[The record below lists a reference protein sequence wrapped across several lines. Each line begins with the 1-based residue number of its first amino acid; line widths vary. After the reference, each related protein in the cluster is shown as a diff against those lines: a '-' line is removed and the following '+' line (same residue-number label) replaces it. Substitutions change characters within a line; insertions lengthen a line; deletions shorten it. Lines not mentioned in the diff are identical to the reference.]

1 MKFSAPFCTST
12 RYTEEEDM
20 VSIVDSVALNGIQA
34 VIVKAEVTVHKG
46 LPAVILVGLGD
57 RAVAEARERVMNAL
71 ANSGI
76 FLPLKR
82 VVVNL
87 SPAELKK
94 YGGKFD
100 LAIAMGIACSE
111 QLVDQK
117 SLNGILFLGELS
129 LSGQLRK
136 VRGIFPMVL
145 GALKKGYK
153 KFVVPEE
160 DRENLSRIEDGEFYY
175 AKNFQESIDAV
186 RGVRT
191 FIKNEGKR
199 NIRPVRINAAPL
211 KEIKGQPGA
220 VRAATI
226 AAAGRHHLLLYGP
239 PGVGKTMLAKRI
251 PYLLPEMNKTEY
263 METTA
268 LYDLYSWNEKN
279 RSFINER
286 PFRSPHHSSSDISLV
301 GGGSNPMPG
310 EISLAHNGIL
320 FLDEFQEFRPA
331 VLNMLRQPLQDRDI
345 RLSRAMG
352 SVSYPANFML
362 ICAMNPCPCGNYLDK
377 TRICNCT
384 PNQIRKHFSRIAGP
398 LLDRIDMQVEMLR
411 EPETESEHEL
421 EVDTADEVEEKIGL
435 AHRIQEKRFKNK
447 PYTSNSQVPGSK
459 LKKEFPLTNGA
470 EKDLGL
476 FIKRQHPSRR
486 AIDSIVRIGRTI
498 ADMKGEG
505 EIESGSILEAIHYR
519 SLEIRLQNKI

>member
-1 MKFSAPFCTST
+1 MT
-12 RYTEEEDM
+12 
-20 VSIVDSVALNGIQA
+20 
-34 VIVKAEVTVHKG
+34 
-46 LPAVILVGLGD
+46 
-57 RAVAEARERVMNAL
+57 AL

-76 FLPLKR
+76 TLPLKR

-100 LAIAMGIACSE
+100 LAIAMGIAGSE
-111 QLVDQK
+111 HLIDQK
-117 SLNGILFLGELS
+117 SLDGILFLGELS
-129 LSGQLRK
+129 LSGQVRR

-145 GALKKGYK
+145 GALKKGYR
-153 KFVVPEE
+153 KFIVPAE
-160 DRENLSRIEDGEFYY
+160 DKDNLSRISEGEFYY
-175 AKNFQESIDAV
+175 AKNFQDSIDAV
-186 RGVRT
+186 QGKKAFVRN
-191 FIKNEGKR
+191 KGDR
-199 NIRPVRINAAPL
+199 NTSPVAISASPL
-211 KEIKGQPGA
+211 TEIKGQPAA

-251 PYLLPEMNKTEY
+251 PYLLPEMNRTEY
-263 METTA
+263 LETTA

-320 FLDEFQEFRPA
+320 FLDEFQEFKPV
-331 VLNMLRQPLQDRDI
+331 VLNMLRQPLQDKDI
-345 RLSRAMG
+345 RLARAMG

-362 ICAMNPCPCGNYLDK
+362 VCAMNPCPCGNYLDK

-384 PNQIRKHFSRIAGP
+384 PHQIKKHFSRIAGP
-398 LLDRIDMQVEMLR
+398 LLDRIDMQVEMVRESQDLSSNNIKAEVIENMIRKANEIQSLR
-411 EPETESEHEL
+411 YRGT
-421 EVDTADEVEEKIGL
+421 
-435 AHRIQEKRFKNK
+435 
-447 PYTSNSQVPGSK
+447 PYCCNSHIPGSK
-459 LKKEFPLTNGA
+459 LKEIMPLKNNA
-470 EKDLGL
+470 EKQLQL
-476 FIKRQHPSRR
+476 FIDKQFPSKR
-486 AIDSIVRIGRTI
+486 AIDAVIRIGRTI

-505 EIESGSILEAIHYR
+505 DIKAESILEAIHYR
-519 SLEIRLQNKI
+519 SLEMRIQNRF